1 MTLKSPP
8 AFISWLPPSSSSSL
22 FCILCFLKNL
32 SVFLLGEILLSH
44 GRESVSVFWF
54 MHLWLTSQLSIIFL
68 KVTSKS
74 CTSFLW
80 APPILPLLHLLPYLS
95 QSMHAQSLSRVRLFV
110 MPWIVAHQ
118 ASLSMEFPRQ
128 EILEW
133 TAIFHS
139 RGPSQP
145 GDWSRISCVSCI
157 GRWILYH
164 CAIYEALSFTGLDLV
179 AVFKAPTMV
188 CFCNCIW
195 FSLP

>member
-22 FCILCFLKNL
+22 FFILCFLKNL

-54 MHLWLTSQLSIIFL
+54 MHLWLTSQLFIIFL

-95 QSMHAQSLSRVRLFV
+95 QSMHAQSLSCVRLFV

-118 ASLSMEFPRQ
+118 APLFMEFSRQ
-128 EILEW
+128 EYWSELPFPCSHIQRDNRICL
-133 TAIFHS
+133 
-139 RGPSQP
+139 P
-145 GDWSRISCVSCI
+145 GAVGGGRDWQVLI
-157 GRWILYH
+157 
-164 CAIYEALSFTGLDLV
+164 
-179 AVFKAPTMV
+179 
-188 CFCNCIW
+188 
-195 FSLP
+195 